1 VSEYTWM
8 SYTHAPLMFQ
18 KFWKICLIS
27 LFTLT
32 AWIAWDILIPR
43 PYDIREFEPVQM
55 GKLEAAMW
63 KSYYEQKPLQLFGQL
78 TQTMRTQFKAPFWK
92 SVQLGYFA
100 TKAALTFQEGKERK
114 EYLQALPYLECYYQG
129 IQNLS
134 FQSINIE
141 KAARHELEWWI
152 IRREP
157 HIHSPNE
164 WKTWIAEIA
173 ETLYQKD
180 DRIFQLYAH
189 LRVEAMLKRD
199 ALGTQITD
207 EDWREIEEKLQESWM
222 ALYTAVH
229 KPSVRTYINYNL

>member
-1 VSEYTWM
+1 STRWENEY
-8 SYTHAPLMFQ
+8 
-18 KFWKICLIS
+18 
-27 LFTLT
+27 
-32 AWIAWDILIPR
+32 
-43 PYDIREFEPVQM
+43 
-55 GKLEAAMW
+55 EA
-63 KSYYEQKPLQLFGQL
+63 LD
-78 TQTMRTQFKAPFWK
+78 
-92 SVQLGYFA
+92 
-100 TKAALTFQEGKERK
+100 
-114 EYLQALPYLECYYQG
+114 
-129 IQNLS
+129 
-134 FQSINIE
+134 
-141 KAARHELEWWI
+141 
-152 IRREP
+152 
-157 HIHSPNE
+157 E